1 MAGVQQMARVPKP
14 GGLFVMTVW
23 DALDV
28 NPAVAIINEIIQAS
42 FASDPPGFLK
52 SPFGYCDVAVVSQLL
67 QDSGLG
73 LIDVMHVSV
82 SDHHHA
88 ATGFAK
94 ENPTVVEIE
103 ARATI
108 TVDAFI
114 DQLAAAF
121 ETALGPTPTA
131 MPFQDIVFTAQKP

>member
-1 MAGVQQMARVPKP
+1 
-14 GGLFVMTVW
+14 
-23 DALDV
+23 
-28 NPAVAIINEIIQAS
+28 
-42 FASDPPGFLK
+42 
-52 SPFGYCDVAVVSQLL
+52 
-67 QDSGLG
+67 
-73 LIDVMHVSV
+73 
-82 SDHHHA
+82 
-88 ATGFAK
+88 
-94 ENPTVVEIE
+94 VEIE